1 MDETPERC
9 VHCGGQV
16 VFGIYVKDAWSHA
29 WGPTYCQD
37 ARGFTATPLQV
48 ATPTFHGAGDVL

>member
-1 MDETPERC
+1 MDETPEIC
-9 VHCGGQV
+9 VHCKRPV
-16 VFGIYVKDAWSHA
+16 VFGVFVKDAWSHA

-48 ATPTFHGAGDVL
+48 AKPTYYGPGDVL